1 MSVFTLAEDQVK
13 RVIFPPNRGLK
24 VCCKRTVALV
34 GVSFPWCLGK
44 IQLTFLFKLFKKFM
58 ILNGIYQKTMFYNPP
73 FVNHTKRLLLPSY
86 WFVWL
91 FGLHLILLWS
101 VTYRTGC
108 MVYHLNV
115 NKCVLSSKLMSLYVK
130 RMLISSLNPV
140 NPVLLL
146 LRPKIMM
153 LHSQH
158 ALFK

>member
-1 MSVFTLAEDQVK
+1 
-13 RVIFPPNRGLK
+13 
-24 VCCKRTVALV
+24 
-34 GVSFPWCLGK
+34 
-44 IQLTFLFKLFKKFM
+44 
-58 ILNGIYQKTMFYNPP
+58 
-73 FVNHTKRLLLPSY
+73 
-86 WFVWL
+86 
-91 FGLHLILLWS
+91 
-101 VTYRTGC
+101 
-108 MVYHLNV
+108 MVYHLNI